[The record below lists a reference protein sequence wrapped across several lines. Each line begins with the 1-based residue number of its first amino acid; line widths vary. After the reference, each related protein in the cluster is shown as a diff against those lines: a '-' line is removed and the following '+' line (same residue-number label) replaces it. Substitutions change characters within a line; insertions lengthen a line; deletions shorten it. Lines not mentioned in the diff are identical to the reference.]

1 MTNPGDQ
8 EGTVG
13 DSVTLAIT
21 AQDEDGDTLSFTA
34 EGLPPGLEIDSAT
47 GVISGT
53 PTSAGNYTVTVHVSD
68 GGESTS
74 VSFGWRVLPATYFT
88 FLPTVMNAMPSYTND
103 FEDNGDGWS
112 AGQLSSA
119 PSGEGFLGEFNNET
133 VTLTVTDLPTHT
145 QVTVEFDLYVI
156 RSWDG
161 NMTEVPDDFVP
172 YRAMLRTAA
181 EQLTIGPDKF
191 QVHIGDTLLLDTT
204 FTNWTQFTQNYPA
217 ANSPAKSG
225 AVAVNTLGYFFQ
237 EFPMDAT
244 YRIRLT
250 FEHSDPTLVLDF
262 TGSSLQLIEDESWGI
277 DNVIVRVR

>member
-1 MTNPGDQ
+1 
-8 EGTVG
+8 
-13 DSVTLAIT
+13 VTLAIT

-34 EGLPPGLEIDSAT
+34 EGLPPGLEIDTTT

-68 GGESTS
+68 SGESTS

-88 FLPTVMNAMPSYTND
+88 FLPAVMNAMPSYTND

-112 AGQLSSA
+112 VGQLNDA
-119 PSGEGFLGEFNNET
+119 PNGQSFLGEFNNET

-161 NMTEVPDDFVP
+161 NQTQISESFSAEEQRI
-172 YRAMLRTAA
+172 RAGAVTFSPELAA
-181 EQLTIGPDKF
+181 GRIGPDF
-191 QVHIGDTLLLDTT
+191 FRVHSGGVTLLDAT
-204 FTNWTQFTQNYPA
+204 FSNWAGGTQNYPTENA
-217 ANSPAKSG
+217 AAQTGAAAINS
-225 AVAVNTLGYFFQ
+225 LGYFFQ
-237 EFPMDAT
+237 GMPMDAV

-250 FEHSDPTLVLDF
+250 FEHNNPTVVLDF
-262 TGSSLQLIEDESWGI
+262 TGSSLQIIEDESWGI
-277 DNVIVRVR
+277 DNVRVWVR